1 MTEEG
6 VVRLGSRALSA
17 LVRGGVG
24 GGRVLQLTRLL
35 LTSACCSSM
44 IVSIPL
50 LLSSVLALDV
60 LNEQI
65 LSVKEDSVS

>member
-1 MTEEG
+1 M
-6 VVRLGSRALSA
+6 
-17 LVRGGVG
+17 
-24 GGRVLQLTRLL
+24 LQLTRLL